1 MAGAGTEWLEKSQCP
16 RISCLFFKW
25 LLGLF
30 DVRARYRQ
38 PSRQSGHEAV

>member
-1 MAGAGTEWLEKSQCP
+1 VPEQNGLKKANARALLACF
-16 RISCLFFKW
+16 LKW

-38 PSRQSGHEAV
+38 PSRQSEHEAV